1 MSESH
6 TPDLYALD
14 EELDD
19 TQRALQQ
26 RVRSWVSQRFEPLV
40 NEHWDKGDFPMDLV
54 KEVADL
60 GAFGTSIEGYGCPGL
75 DCLSYGI
82 VMRELERGDS
92 GLRTLASVQGAL
104 SMSAI
109 AMFGTEDQKQ
119 EWLPPMACGERL
131 GCFGL
136 TEPGFGSNPS
146 GLVTRAR
153 REGDDWI
160 IDGEKMWIGNA
171 DVADVAIIWA
181 KIDDGDGARSIR
193 GFLVPT
199 DVDGYASSL
208 IEGKYSLRVARTGR
222 IRLDGVRLPHESI
235 LPGTESGLRSALT
248 CLDQARYG
256 IAWGVIGAAEACLE
270 EAVRHVEHR
279 VVFSRPLNTF
289 QMIQGKLAD
298 MITKLT
304 HAQLTAFRLAG
315 LKDDGRLREEQISMA
330 KYSNVEIA
338 QEIAA
343 TCREMLGGVGILDE
357 HVVMRHMLNLE
368 SVATY
373 EGTSDIHRLV
383 LGRWLTGVQAFH

>member
-1 MSESH
+1 M
-6 TPDLYALD
+6 TPPPTTDLYALD
-14 EELDD
+14 EDLDEA
-19 TQRALQQ
+19 QRALQQ
-26 RVRSWVSQRFEPLV
+26 RVRSWVTGTFVPVINRY
-40 NEHWDKGDFPMDLV
+40 WDKGDFPMDLV

-60 GAFGTSIEGYGCPGL
+60 GAFGTSIDGYGCPGL
-75 DCLSYGI
+75 DAVSYGI

-104 SMSAI
+104 SMGALDL
-109 AMFGTEDQKQ
+109 FGSDEQKK
-119 EWLPPMACGERL
+119 EWLPPMARGECL

-136 TEPGFGSNPS
+136 TEPGFGSNPA
-146 GLVTRAR
+146 GMETRAR
-153 REGDDWI
+153 REGSDWI

-171 DVADVAIIWA
+171 DVSDVAIVWA
-181 KIDDGDGARSIR
+181 KIGDGARSIR
-193 GFLVPT
+193 GFLVPCKA
-199 DVDGYASSL
+199 DGYNASL
-208 IEGKYSLRVARTGR
+208 IEGKYSLRIARTGR
-222 IRLDGVRLPHESI
+222 IRLDGVRLPGEAM

-270 EAVRHVEHR
+270 EAVRHVEQR
-279 VVFSRPLNTF
+279 VVFARPLNSF

-298 MITKLT
+298 MLTRLT
-304 HAQLTAFRLAG
+304 HARLTASRLAD
-315 LKDDGRLREEQISMA
+315 LKDGGRLLEEQISMA
-330 KYSNVEIA
+330 KYANVRIA

-357 HVVMRHMLNLE
+357 HVVMRHMINLE